1 VLNARRNSSLPLH
14 IAGCIGLAT
23 ASLLIVWGHRW
34 GAYPVVLWIVA
45 MMVAACALAWAFT
58 RDRAPSAA
66 HVIAWAL
73 VLRVITLWTTP
84 YFEDDYFR
92 YLWDGYRTL
101 TDGNPYLFA
110 PSHFFSANSSTT
122 TDAMPAAVAHTL
134 SGVNNPDINTI
145 YGPALQ
151 WLFALSAAIAPGEL
165 WPIRVMWLAVDML
178 AVCMLVKIVGA
189 QRAMLYA
196 LCPLV
201 LHEIGGAA
209 HPDGLI
215 GALLLFAYCAAWRRQ
230 LVLAGVLIGCAAA
243 MKVHALLA
251 LPFLLIG
258 ANSIS
263 FAAIARCSAACALTY
278 VTFWLPFIFTAD
290 AFAQAWRSFATFARD
305 WQFNALG
312 FALIQSLSDS
322 FFARIASALVMLSLW
337 SAIAIRL
344 LCKLRHKRASAKEAL
359 AASAIVMAFGALL
372 FFSPVINAWYLLWLL
387 PLAVFTRW
395 ISPWAV
401 AFVLPLSYATEFNL
415 GNSTTPYNLPVWV
428 TAIEWCMV
436 LLALG
441 FDVLKA
447 RNLMLIQLICVW
459 CPASTEVWLQSAGR
473 TNLKRPS
480 RP

>member
-1 VLNARRNSSLPLH
+1 VPNGEKDSSLPLH
-14 IAGCIGLAT
+14 IAGGTGLAT
-23 ASLLIVWGHRW
+23 SLLLIVWGHRW
-34 GAYPVVLWIVA
+34 GAYPVVLWIAA
-45 MMVAACALAWAFT
+45 MTVAACALVWSVT

-73 VLRVITLWTTP
+73 ALRVATLWTTP

-110 PSHFFSANSSTT
+110 PSHFFSANSSAATG
-122 TDAMPAAVAHTL
+122 AIPATVANAL
-134 SGVNNPDINTI
+134 SGLNNPDINTI

-178 AVCMLVKIVGA
+178 AVCTLLKTAGA

-201 LHEIGGAA
+201 LHEIGVAA

-215 GALLLFAYCAAWRRQ
+215 GALLLFACCAALRRQ

-258 ANSIS
+258 THNIS
-263 FAAIARCSAACALTY
+263 FAAIARCCAACALTY
-278 VTFWLPFIFTAD
+278 VAFWLPFVFTAD

-312 FALIQSLSDS
+312 FALIQNVMGS
-322 FFARIASALVMLSLW
+322 FAARIVSVVIMLGLW
-337 SAIAIRL
+337 LAIAIWL
-344 LCKLRHKRASAKEAL
+344 WCKLRRKRASAGGAP
-359 AASAIVMAFGALL
+359 AASAIVMAFGVLL
-372 FFSPVINAWYLLWLL
+372 LFSPVINAWYLLWLL
-387 PLAVFTRW
+387 PLAAFTRW
-395 ISPWAV
+395 ISPWAA
-401 AFVLPLSYATEFNL
+401 AFVLPLSYATDFNL
-415 GNSTTPYNLPVWV
+415 GQSTALYGLPVWV
-428 TAIEWCMV
+428 TAIEWCV
-436 LLALG
+436 VFLALG
-441 FDVLKA
+441 FDVLGA
-447 RNLMLIQLICVW
+447 RKRRSEPLNLRIANSM
-459 CPASTEVWLQSAGR
+459 R
-473 TNLKRPS
+473 
-480 RP
+480 

>member
-1 VLNARRNSSLPLH
+1 VFDSEKNASLPLH
-14 IAGCIGLAT
+14 IAGGTGLAT
-23 ASLLIVWGHRW
+23 SLLLIVWGHRW
-34 GAYPVVLWIVA
+34 GAYPVVLWIV
-45 MMVAACALAWAFT
+45 MMTVAACVLAWSVT

-66 HVIAWAL
+66 HAIAWAL
-73 VLRVITLWTTP
+73 ALRVITLWTTP

-110 PSHFFSANSSTT
+110 PSYFFSANSSTA
-122 TDAMPAAVAHTL
+122 TDAMPTAVANAL

-178 AVCMLVKIVGA
+178 AVCMLVKVVGA

-201 LHEIGGAA
+201 LHEIGVAA

-215 GALLLFAYCAAWRRQ
+215 GALLLFACCAALRRQ
-230 LVLAGVLIGCAAA
+230 LVLAGALIGCAAA

-258 ANSIS
+258 TSSIS
-263 FAAIARCSAACALTY
+263 FAAILRCCAACALTY
-278 VTFWLPFIFTAD
+278 AAFWLPFIFTAD

-312 FALIQSLSDS
+312 FALIQNLMGSVA
-322 FFARIASALVMLSLW
+322 ARIASAVIMFCLW
-337 SAIAIRL
+337 SVIAIWLWR
-344 LCKLRHKRASAKEAL
+344 KRSSSAEAL
-359 AASAIVMAFGALL
+359 AASAMAFGVLL
-372 FFSPVINAWYLLWLL
+372 IFSPVINAWYLLWLL
-387 PLAVFTRW
+387 PLAAFTRW
-395 ISPWAV
+395 VSPWAA
-401 AFVLPLSYATEFNL
+401 AFVLPLSYATDFNL
-415 GNSTTPYNLPVWV
+415 GQSTALYGLPVWV
-428 TAIEWCMV
+428 TAIEWCVV

-441 FDVLKA
+441 WDVLSA
-447 RNLMLIQLICVW
+447 RKRRSEPLNLRVAAI
-459 CPASTEVWLQSAGR
+459 AR
-473 TNLKRPS
+473 
-480 RP
+480 